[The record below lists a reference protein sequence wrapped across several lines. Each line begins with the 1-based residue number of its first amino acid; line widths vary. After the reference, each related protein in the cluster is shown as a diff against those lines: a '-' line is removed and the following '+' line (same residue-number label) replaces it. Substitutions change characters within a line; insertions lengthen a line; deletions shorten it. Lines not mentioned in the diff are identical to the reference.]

1 MQQRPRAKVAQ
12 MRDGKNGRFRN
23 PGVEMAARLHDI
35 AAGMAVG
42 IGLLKGA
49 ADNSPAQD
57 NNGLEILESVLAEV
71 QQLYRARQGTYVSS
85 STVDVASG
93 LREEAA
99 RLRIELELEVAG
111 DADWLSVQERQLLQL
126 AARESIRNV
135 KRHSG
140 SAKCR
145 MTIDL
150 SDCPFVLQAHDW
162 GAGIDPTSRPGR
174 GFERLR
180 DLATGLGCELA
191 VGSQPGLGTTLVLI
205 GRRCPYRKKETTI
218 GELDGVRLRSV
229 VAEESLSSRGRVAT
243 RRPNHRP
250 EQQIGEI

>member
-1 MQQRPRAKVAQ
+1 MVLLKLAQ
-12 MRDGKNGRFRN
+12 MRDGKMARFGD
-23 PGVEMAARLHDI
+23 PGTEMAARLHDI
-35 AAGMAVG
+35 AAGIAVG
-42 IGLLKGA
+42 VGLLKGMA
-49 ADNSPAQD
+49 GTSPVQD
-57 NNGLEILESVLAEV
+57 NVGLEVLESVLADV
-71 QQLYRARQGTYVSS
+71 KQLYRARQGAHVPSS
-85 STVDVASG
+85 PVDLASG

-99 RLRIELELEVAG
+99 RLRIELELKVFG
-111 DADWLSVQERQLLQL
+111 DTDWLSVQERQLLRL
-126 AARESIRNV
+126 VGRESIRNV

-140 SAKCR
+140 TAKCR

-150 SDCPFVLQAHDW
+150 SDCPFVLRARDW
-162 GAGIDPTSRPGR
+162 GAGIDPTSRPGE

-191 VGSQPGLGTTLVLI
+191 VASQPGLGTTLVLI
-205 GRRCPYRKKETTI
+205 GRRCRYRGKEPTV
-218 GELDGVRLRSV
+218 GELDQVRLRSV